1 MGNETVKIK
10 QEVTDTELK
19 NNIIRHKITNT
30 ETRLEGQNG
39 YPTKAIREP
48 RKYNHH
54 KPQVCKHNI
63 ITRRLKNTEYRTKL

>member
-39 YPTKAIREP
+39 
-48 RKYNHH
+48 
-54 KPQVCKHNI
+54 
-63 ITRRLKNTEYRTKL
+63 NT